1 MTKKLILFGL
11 LTLIAFSGKSQ
22 DKNEPNKETVPH
34 DWENQA
40 VSEINR
46 EAPHASLMPFDTE
59 AKVPA
64 NDFSA
69 SPYYKSLN
77 GKWKFNLVTKPADRP
92 ASFFGKNFDD
102 SAWKLIDVPANWEM
116 KGYEY
121 PIYTNIIYPHKAT
134 PPTIQENYNPIGSY
148 RMEFET
154 PNDWNGKEIILHF
167 GAVSSAMYV
176 WVNGEK
182 VGYSE
187 DSKTPAEFNIT
198 KYLKSGKNLLAVQV
212 FRWSDGSYLE
222 DQDFWRMSGI
232 TRDVYLVAR
241 NTTHVFD
248 FQLKSGLD
256 ALYNDGIFNADITLR
271 NLGKTTKNVTVEA
284 KLLDGNAKVL
294 EFSKKVSAAAGN
306 QSISFDGK
314 LANIKK
320 WSAETP
326 NLYQLVITTKDES
339 GKIIES
345 LGCQVGFRNV
355 EIKNGQ
361 LCVNGV
367 RILVKGVNLHE
378 HNDINGHVQD
388 LETMIKDITVMKKFN
403 INTVRTSHYPEPEK
417 WYELCNKY
425 GMYLIDEADI
435 ESHGMG
441 YGKESLA
448 KDPTWYDAHLFR
460 TRNMLERD
468 KNNPSVII
476 WSLGNEAGDG
486 ENFVKT
492 SAWIKSR
499 DNTRLVQYEQAG
511 TKAHTDIYCP
521 MYATIDRM
529 IQYAEKSKDKPLIQC
544 EYAHAMGNS
553 VGNLQDYWDAIE
565 SHDMLQGGCIWDWV
579 DQGLLTTNEK
589 GEKFWAY
596 GGDFGP
602 KDVWTD
608 GNFNCNGL
616 VDPDRT
622 PHPSLY
628 EVKKVYQYVGFKALD
643 VNAGKFEV
651 INKYDFLNLNNFGFD
666 WRIEA
671 DGIKV
676 AEGKLSSLNVPAHGK
691 IEVSVP
697 INLKPEPGKEY
708 FIIFSVKTIA
718 ATDLIP
724 VGHEV
729 AYEQFELPISAPAIS
744 VTPKGKL
751 TMEKSTNKTV
761 IKGADFAV
769 SFDLV
774 KGGMNSLVFAG
785 KEMLNDGKGPEPNFW
800 RAPTDNDFGNGL
812 DKRDKVWRKAGENKK
827 LTGSKVT
834 KISENQV
841 NVELTFDIPGLEGE
855 TVAKY
860 ESVYKVY
867 GNREIEVVNN
877 FKEIAEK
884 LPEIPRMGM
893 NLQLAR
899 EYENMEWLGRGPQ
912 ENYCDRNTGALV
924 GLYNGKVKD
933 QYWAYIRPQ
942 ENGNKTD
949 VRWVAFT
956 NNEGNGLLSI
966 GSPLLSVSAHHN
978 LMEDFESPVRTVG
991 RVYEGKEVVNRHTT
1005 DVKER
1010 NLVSVNLDYKQMGV
1024 GGDNSWGARTHK
1036 QYLLTDKEY
1045 SYSFR
1050 LKLVKKGDD
1059 LNSLARTKLS
1069 ATTIPA
1075 GAESIKD
1082 KPQVGKI
1089 SKSGSKPLKN

>member
-1 MTKKLILFGL
+1 MTKKMILFGL

-22 DKNEPNKETVPH
+22 SQKVPFNDKIPH

-46 EAPHASLMPFDTE
+46 EPVHASLMPFDAD
-59 AKVPA
+59 AKVNA

-69 SPYYKSLN
+69 SPFYKSLN
-77 GKWKFNLVTKPADRP
+77 GKWKFHFVNKPADRP
-92 ASFFGKNFDD
+92 TGFFSSSFDD
-102 SAWKLIDVPANWEM
+102 SQWKLIDVPANWDL
-116 KGYEY
+116 KGYDY
-121 PIYTNIIYPHKAT
+121 PIYTNIKYPFKPT
-134 PPTIQENYNPIGSY
+134 PPTIQADFNPVGSY

-154 PNDWNGKEIILHF
+154 PADWNGKDIILHF

-176 WVNGEK
+176 WVNGEE

-212 FRWSDGSYLE
+212 FRWCDGSYLE

-241 NTTHVFD
+241 NKTHVFD
-248 FQLKSGLD
+248 FQIKSGLD
-256 ALYNDGIFNADITLR
+256 ERYKDGIFNADITLR
-271 NLGKTTKNVTVEA
+271 NLGKTAQNVTVEA
-284 KLLDGNAKVL
+284 KLLDGNAQVL
-294 EFSKKVSAAAGN
+294 EFSKKTNVASGN
-306 QSISFDGK
+306 QSISFEGK
-314 LANIKK
+314 LANVKK
-320 WSAETP
+320 WTAETP
-326 NLYQLVITTKDES
+326 NLYQLVITTKDPS

-345 LGCQVGFRNV
+345 LGCKVGFRNI
-355 EIKNGQ
+355 EFKNGQ

-367 RILVKGVNLHE
+367 RILVKGVNMHE
-378 HNDINGHVQD
+378 HNEITGHVQD
-388 LETMIKDITVMKKFN
+388 VETMIKDISMMKKFN
-403 INTVRTSHYPEPEK
+403 INTMRCCHYPQPEM
-417 WYELCNKY
+417 WYELCDKY
-425 GMYLIDEADI
+425 GLYLIDEANV

-448 KDPTWYDAHLFR
+448 KDSTWYDSHLFR
-460 TRNMLERD
+460 TRNMFERD
-468 KNNPSVII
+468 KNYPSVII

-486 ENFVKT
+486 TNFEKT
-492 SAWIKSR
+492 YSWIKSQ
-499 DNTRLVQYEQAG
+499 DKTRPVQYEQAG

-521 MYATIDRM
+521 MYATIDQM
-529 IQYAEKSKDKPLIQC
+529 IKYAEENKDKPLIQC

-579 DQGLLTTNEK
+579 DQGILTSKENEPK
-589 GEKFWAY
+589 SWAY

-608 GNFNCNGL
+608 GNFCCNGL
-616 VDPDRT
+616 VNPDRT
-622 PHPSLY
+622 PHPSLF
-628 EVKKVYQYVGFKALD
+628 EVKKVYQYVGFKVLD
-643 VNAGKFEV
+643 INAGKFEI
-651 INKYDFLNLNNFGFD
+651 INKYDFLNLNDFGFD

-676 AEGKLSSLNVPAHGK
+676 AEGKLASLNVAAHGK
-691 IEVSVP
+691 TGFSIP
-697 INLKPEPGKEY
+697 IDLKPEPGKEY
-708 FIIFSVKTIA
+708 FIIFSAKTIA

-729 AYEQFELPISAPAIS
+729 AYEQFKLSVSAPAIS
-744 VTPKGKL
+744 DTPKEKL
-751 TMEKSTNKTV
+751 TMEKSANTTI
-761 IKGADFAV
+761 IKGADFTV

-785 KEMLNDGKGPEPNFW
+785 KEMLNEGKGPEPNFW

-812 DKRDKVWRKAGENKK
+812 DKRCKVWRKAGDSRK
-827 LTGSKVT
+827 LTASKVT

-841 NVELTFDIPGLEGE
+841 NVELTFDLLGLEGE
-855 TVAKY
+855 TIAKY

-867 GNREIEVVNN
+867 GDREIEIINN
-877 FKEIAEK
+877 FKTTAEK

-893 NLQLAR
+893 NLQLAC

-956 NNEGNGLLSI
+956 NSEGNGLLSV

-978 LMEDFESPVRTVG
+978 LMEDFESPVRTIG
-991 RVYEGKEVVNRHTT
+991 RIYDGKEVVNRHIS

-1024 GGDNSWGARTHK
+1024 GGDNSWGARTHP

-1059 LNSLARTKLS
+1059 LNSIARTKL
-1069 ATTIPA
+1069 A
-1075 GAESIKD
+1075 GK
-1082 KPQVGKI
+1082 
-1089 SKSGSKPLKN
+1089 

>member
-1 MTKKLILFGL
+1 MTKTLILFGL
-11 LTLIAFSGKSQ
+11 FALYAFSCNSRFEKEPYI
-22 DKNEPNKETVPH
+22 DKLPH

-46 EAPHASLMPFDTE
+46 EAPHASLMPFDAAE
-59 AKVPA
+59 KVIA
-64 NDFSA
+64 NNFSA

-77 GKWKFNLVTKPADRP
+77 GQWKFNLVTKPADRP
-92 ASFFGKNFDD
+92 YWFFRKNYDD
-102 SAWKLIDVPANWEM
+102 SEWKFIDVTSNWEM
-116 KGYEY
+116 KGYDY
-121 PIYTNIIYPHKAT
+121 PIYTNINYPHKAT
-134 PPTIQENYNPIGSY
+134 PPTIQEDYNPVGSY

-154 PNDWNGKEIILHF
+154 PSGWKGKEIILHF

-198 KYLKSGKNLLAVQV
+198 KYLKGGKNLLAVQV
-212 FRWSDGSYLE
+212 FRWCDGSYLE

-248 FQLKSGLD
+248 FQVKSSLD
-256 ALYNDGIFNADITLR
+256 SLYKNGQFGVDMMLR
-271 NLGKTTKNVTVEA
+271 NLGKEVQKVIIDA
-284 KLLDGNAKVL
+284 KLIDGDATALGYVQEVNVAT
-294 EFSKKVSAAAGN
+294 GT
-306 QSISFDGK
+306 QSLNFDGI
-314 LANIKK
+314 LENVKK

-326 NLYQLVITTKDES
+326 NLYHLIITIKDET

-345 LGCQVGFRNV
+345 LGCQVGFRNI

-367 RILVKGVNLHE
+367 RILVKGVNIHE
-378 HNDINGHVQD
+378 HHEVNGHVQD

-403 INTVRTSHYPEPEK
+403 LNTVRTSHYPQPEK
-417 WYELCNKY
+417 WYELCDKY
-425 GMYLIDEADI
+425 GLYLIDEANV

-441 YGKESLA
+441 YGKKSLA
-448 KDPTWYDAHLFR
+448 KDSTWYESHLFR

-468 KNNPSVII
+468 KNHPSVII

-486 ENFVKT
+486 VNFVKT

-499 DNTRLVQYEQAG
+499 DKSRLVQYEQAG
-511 TKAHTDIYCP
+511 TAAHTDIYCP
-521 MYATIDRM
+521 MYATIDH
-529 IQYAEKSKDKPLIQC
+529 IIKYAEKAKDKPLIQC

-565 SHDMLQGGCIWDWV
+565 KYDMLQGGCIWDWV
-579 DQGLLTTNEK
+579 DQGILTTNEK
-589 GEKFWAY
+589 GEKYWAY

-608 GNFNCNGL
+608 GNFCCNGL
-616 VDPDRT
+616 VNPDRA
-622 PHPSLY
+622 PHPSLF
-628 EVKKVYQYVGFKALD
+628 EVKKVYQYVGFKAIDINKGRFVL
-643 VNAGKFEV
+643 
-651 INKYDFLNLNNFGFD
+651 INKYDFLNLNNFAFD

-671 DGIKV
+671 DGIKT
-676 AEGKLSSLNVPAHGK
+676 AEGKLPSLDVPAHGK
-691 IEVSVP
+691 TEVSIP
-697 INLKPEPGKEY
+697 IDLKPEPGKEY
-708 FIIFSVKTIA
+708 FIIISAKTLT

-729 AYEQFELPISAPAIS
+729 AYEQFKLNTYAPAKSIS
-744 VTPKGKL
+744 VEGKL
-751 TMEKSTNKTV
+751 TLEKGTEKAIIKGTDFAV
-761 IKGADFAV
+761 TFDLIKGAL
-769 SFDLV
+769 S
-774 KGGMNSLVFAG
+774 SLVFEG

-800 RAPTDNDFGNGL
+800 RSPTDNDFGNGL
-812 DKRDKVWRKAGENKK
+812 DKRCKVWRKAGENRK
-827 LTGSKVT
+827 LITSKANQ
-834 KISENQV
+834 ISENQV

-867 GNREIEVVNN
+867 GNREIEVSNK
-877 FKEIAEK
+877 FKAIAK
-884 LPEIPRMGM
+884 NLPEIPRMGM

-899 EYENMEWLGRGPQ
+899 EYENMQWLGRGPQ
-912 ENYCDRNTGALV
+912 ENYCDRNTGSLV
-924 GLYNGKVKD
+924 GLYDGKVKD

-956 NNEGNGLLSI
+956 NNDGNGLLSI
-966 GSPLLSVSAHHN
+966 GLPLLSVSAHHN
-978 LMEDFESPVRTVG
+978 IMEDFESPVRTIG
-991 RVYEGKEVVNRHTT
+991 RIYEGKEVVNRHIN

-1024 GGDNSWGARTHK
+1024 GGDNSWGARTHP
-1036 QYLLTDKEY
+1036 QYLLTDPVY
-1045 SYSFR
+1045 NYSFR
-1050 LKLVKKGDD
+1050 LKMIKKGDD
-1059 LNSLARTKLS
+1059 INSIAR
-1069 ATTIPA
+1069 
-1075 GAESIKD
+1075 
-1082 KPQVGKI
+1082 
-1089 SKSGSKPLKN
+1089 SKQSGS

>member
-1 MTKKLILFGL
+1 MTKKMILFGL

-22 DKNEPNKETVPH
+22 TPKVPFNDKMPH

-46 EAPHASLMPFDTE
+46 EPVHASLMPFDTE
-59 AKVPA
+59 AKVAA
-64 NDFSA
+64 NDFSV
-69 SPYYKSLN
+69 SPFHKSLN
-77 GKWKFNLVTKPADRP
+77 GKWKFHFVNKPADRP
-92 ASFFGKNFDD
+92 TGFFSSSFDD
-102 SAWKLIDVPANWEM
+102 SQWKLIDVPANWDL
-116 KGYEY
+116 KGYDY
-121 PIYTNIIYPHKAT
+121 PIYTNIRYPFKPA
-134 PPTIQENYNPIGSY
+134 PPTIQADFNPVGSY

-154 PNDWNGKEIILHF
+154 PADWNGKDIILHF
-167 GAVSSAMYV
+167 GAVSSAIYV
-176 WVNGEK
+176 WVNGEE

-212 FRWSDGSYLE
+212 FRWCDGSYLE

-241 NTTHVFD
+241 AATHVFD

-256 ALYNDGIFNADITLR
+256 EFYKDGIFKADITLR
-271 NLGKTTKNVTVEA
+271 NLGKTTQNVTVET
-284 KLLDGNAKVL
+284 KLLDGNATVL

-697 INLKPEPGKEY
+697 INLKPEAGKEY

-860 ESVYKVY
+860 VSVYKVY
-867 GNREIEVVNN
+867 GDREIEVVNN

-924 GLYNGKVKD
+924 GLYGGKVKD

-956 NNEGNGLLSI
+956 NDEGNGLLSI

-978 LMEDFESPVRTVG
+978 LIEDFESPVRTVG

-1059 LNSLARTKLS
+1059 LNSIARTKLG

-1082 KPQVGKI
+1082 KPQIGKI
-1089 SKSGSKPLKN
+1089 SKAGSKLLKN

>member
-1 MTKKLILFGL
+1 MTKNLILFGL
-11 LTLIAFSGKSQ
+11 LVTFAFSGKSQ
-22 DKNEPNKETVPH
+22 TKKEPFNDKMPH

-69 SPYYKSLN
+69 SPFYKSLN
-77 GKWKFNLVTKPADRP
+77 GKWKFNLVSKPADRP
-92 ASFFGKNFDD
+92 SSFFSNSFDD
-102 SAWKLIDVPANWEM
+102 SAWKLIDVPSNWEM
-116 KGYEY
+116 KGYDY
-121 PIYTNIIYPHKAT
+121 PIYTNIIYPHKVT
-134 PPTIQENYNPIGSY
+134 PPTIQTDYNPVGSY

-154 PNDWNGKEIILHF
+154 PADWNGKEIILHF
-167 GAVSSAMYV
+167 GAVSSNLYV
-176 WVNGEK
+176 WVNGVE

-212 FRWSDGSYLE
+212 FRWCDGSYLE

-248 FQLKSGLD
+248 FRVKSGLD
-256 ALYNDGIFNADITLR
+256 PLYKDGIFNIDITLR
-271 NLGKTTKNVTVEA
+271 NLGKSTQNVTVEA
-284 KLLDGNAKVL
+284 KLLDENAKVL
-294 EFSKKVSAAAGN
+294 DFTKKENVKSGN
-306 QSISFDGK
+306 QTISFDGK
-314 LANIKK
+314 LANVKK

-326 NLYQLVITTKDES
+326 NLYQLVITAKDAS

-345 LGCQVGFRNV
+345 LGCKVGFRNI
-355 EIKNGQ
+355 EFKNGQ

-367 RILVKGVNLHE
+367 RILVKGVNMHE
-378 HNDINGHVQD
+378 HNEITGHVQD
-388 LETMIKDITVMKKFN
+388 METLIKDISTMKKFN
-403 INTVRTSHYPEPEK
+403 INTMRCCHYPQPEI
-417 WYELCNKY
+417 WYELCDKY
-425 GMYLIDEADI
+425 GLYVIDEANI

-448 KDPTWYDAHLFR
+448 KDSTWYGSHLFR
-460 TRNMLERD
+460 TRNMFERD
-468 KNNPSVII
+468 KNYPSVII

-486 ENFVKT
+486 VNFEKT
-492 SAWIKSR
+492 YSWLKSQ
-499 DNTRLVQYEQAG
+499 DKTRPVQYEQAG
-511 TKAHTDIYCP
+511 TKDHTDIYCP
-521 MYATIDRM
+521 MYASIDHM
-529 IQYAEKSKDKPLIQC
+529 IKYAEKNKDKPLIQC

-579 DQGLLTTNEK
+579 DQGILTSKKNEPK
-589 GEKFWAY
+589 SWAY

-608 GNFNCNGL
+608 GNFCCNGL
-616 VDPDRT
+616 VNPDRT
-622 PHPSLY
+622 PHPSLF
-628 EVKKVYQYVGFKALD
+628 EVKKVYQYVGFKVLD
-643 VNAGKFEV
+643 INAGKFEV
-651 INKYDFLNLNNFGFD
+651 INKYDFLNLNDFGFD

-676 AEGKLSSLNVPAHGK
+676 AEGKLSALDVPAHSK
-691 IEVSVP
+691 IEVSIPMNV
-697 INLKPEPGKEY
+697 KPEPGKEY
-708 FIIFSVKTIA
+708 FIILSAKTMT

-729 AYEQFELPISAPAIS
+729 AYEQFKLPFAAPAIS
-744 VTPKGKL
+744 VIPQGKL
-751 TMEKSTNKTV
+751 SMEKSLDKAI
-761 IKGADFAV
+761 IKGADFTV
-769 SFDLV
+769 TFDLI
-774 KGGMNSLVFAG
+774 KGKINSLIFAG
-785 KEMLNDGKGPEPNFW
+785 KEMLNDGKGPEPDFW

-812 DKRDKVWRKAGENKK
+812 DKRCKVWRKAGEGRK
-827 LTGSKVT
+827 LTGSKVIQ
-834 KISENQV
+834 ISENQV
-841 NVELTFDIPGLEGE
+841 NVELLFDIPGLEGE

-860 ESVYKVY
+860 ESVYSVY
-867 GNREIEVVNN
+867 GDREIEVANKFNAV
-877 FKEIAEK
+877 ADK

-924 GLYNGKVKD
+924 GLYGGKVKD

-942 ENGNKTD
+942 ENGYKTD

-956 NNEGNGLLSI
+956 NNDGNGLLSI

-978 LMEDFESPVRTVG
+978 LMEDFESPVRTIG
-991 RVYEGKEVVNRHTT
+991 RIYDGKEVVNRHIS

-1024 GGDNSWGARTHK
+1024 GGDNSWGARTHP
-1036 QYLLTDKEY
+1036 QYLITDKEY
-1045 SYSFR
+1045 NYSFR
-1050 LKLVKKGDD
+1050 LKLIKKGDD
-1059 LNSLARTKLS
+1059 VNSIARTKLVAATVS
-1069 ATTIPA
+1069 A
-1075 GAESIKD
+1075 GKGSIKD
-1082 KPQVGKI
+1082 KPRKSNT
-1089 SKSGSKPLKN
+1089 SKKPIRK

>member
-11 LTLIAFSGKSQ
+11 LSLFAFSGKSQ
-22 DKNEPNKETVPH
+22 DQNEPNKETVPH

-46 EAPHASLMPFDTE
+46 EPVHASLMPFDTD
-59 AKVPA
+59 AKVIA

-92 ASFFGKNFDD
+92 ASFFGENFDD
-102 SAWKLIDVPANWEM
+102 STWKLIDVPSNWEM
-116 KGYEY
+116 KGYDY

-134 PPTIQENYNPIGSY
+134 PPTIQENYNPVGSY

-176 WVNGEK
+176 WVNGRK
-182 VGYSE
+182 VGYTE

-198 KYLKSGKNLLAVQV
+198 KYLKSGKNLLAVQI

-256 ALYNDGIFNADITLR
+256 ALYKDGIFNADITLR
-271 NLGKTTKNVTVEA
+271 NLGKTARNVTVEA
-284 KLLDGNAKVL
+284 KLLDGNDQVL
-294 EFSKKVSAAAGN
+294 DFSKKANVASGN
-306 QSISFDGK
+306 QSVSFDGK
-314 LANIKK
+314 LANVKK

-326 NLYQLVITTKDES
+326 NLYQLVITTKDEG

-367 RILVKGVNLHE
+367 RILVKGVNIHE
-378 HNDINGHVQD
+378 HHEINGHVQD

-403 INTVRTSHYPEPEK
+403 INTVRTSHYPQPEI

-425 GMYLIDEADI
+425 GMYLIDEANI

-441 YGKESLA
+441 YGKKSLA
-448 KDPTWYDAHLFR
+448 KDPTWYDSHLFR

-468 KNNPSVII
+468 KNHPSVII

-521 MYATIDRM
+521 MYATIEHM
-529 IQYAEKSKDKPLIQC
+529 IQYAEKNKDKPLIQC

-565 SHDMLQGGCIWDWV
+565 SNDMLQGGCIWDWV
-579 DQGLLTTNEK
+579 DQGILTSKENEPK
-589 GEKFWAY
+589 SWAY

-608 GNFNCNGL
+608 GNFCCNGL
-616 VDPDRT
+616 VNPDRT
-622 PHPSLY
+622 PHPSLF

-643 VNAGKFEV
+643 ISTGKFEI
-651 INKYDFLNLNNFGFD
+651 INKYDFLNLRDFGFD

-676 AEGKLSSLNVPAHGK
+676 AEGKLSSINVLAHNK
-691 IEVSVP
+691 IEVTIP
-697 INLKPEPGKEY
+697 FNLKPEPGKEY
-708 FIIFSVKTIA
+708 FIILSAKTIT
-718 ATDLIP
+718 ATDLISA
-724 VGHEV
+724 GHEV
-729 AYEQFELPISAPAIS
+729 AYEQFKLPISAPAIS
-744 VTPKGKL
+744 VNPKGKL
-751 TMEKSTNKTV
+751 TMEKGTSNTT

-769 SFDLV
+769 TFDLV
-774 KGGMNSLVFAG
+774 KGGMNSLVLAG
-785 KEMLNDGKGPEPNFW
+785 KEMLNEGKGPEPDFW
-800 RAPTDNDFGNGL
+800 RAPTDNDFGNGH
-812 DKRDKVWRKAGENKK
+812 DKRCRVWRKAGDGRK

-841 NVELTFDIPGLEGE
+841 NVQLTFDIPGLDGK

-867 GNREIEVVNN
+867 GDREIEVINN
-877 FKEIAEK
+877 FKAIAEK

-899 EYENMEWLGRGPQ
+899 EYENMQWLGRGPQ
-912 ENYCDRNTGALV
+912 ENYSDRNTGALV
-924 GLYNGKVKD
+924 GLYDGKVKD

-956 NNEGNGLLSI
+956 NNDGNGLLSI

-991 RVYEGKEVVNRHTT
+991 RIYDGKEVVNRHIS

-1024 GGDNSWGARTHK
+1024 GGDNSWGARTHP

-1050 LKLVKKGDD
+1050 LKLVVKGDD
-1059 LNSLARTKLS
+1059 LNSIARTKLG
-1069 ATTIPA
+1069 ATSIPVDK
-1075 GAESIKD
+1075 GSIKE
-1082 KPQVGKI
+1082 KSQIGKI
-1089 SKSGSKPLKN
+1089 AKPTGKVKVK

>member
-134 PPTIQENYNPIGSY
+134 PPTIQENYNPVGSY

-248 FQLKSGLD
+248 FQLKSGLE

-284 KLLDGNAKVL
+284 KLLDGNARVL

-314 LANIKK
+314 LANVKK

-326 NLYQLVITTKDES
+326 NLYQLIITTKDES

-367 RILVKGVNLHE
+367 RILVKGVNIHE
-378 HNDINGHVQD
+378 HNEINGHVQD

-425 GMYLIDEADI
+425 GMYLIDEANI

-468 KNNPSVII
+468 KNNPSIII

-521 MYATIDRM
+521 MYASIERM

-565 SHDMLQGGCIWDWV
+565 KYDMLQGGCIWDWV
-579 DQGLLTTNEK
+579 DQGLVTTNEK

-676 AEGKLSSLNVPAHGK
+676 AEGKLLSLNVPAHGK
-691 IEVSVP
+691 IEVSIP

-708 FIIFSVKTIA
+708 FIIFSVKTIT

-729 AYEQFELPISAPAIS
+729 AYEQFELPISAPAVS

-841 NVELTFDIPGLEGE
+841 NVELTFDIPGLDGE

>member
-1 MTKKLILFGL
+1 MTKNLILFGL
-11 LTLIAFSGKSQ
+11 LTLFAFSGKSQ
-22 DKNEPNKETVPH
+22 SKNEPFNEKLPH

-46 EAPHASLMPFDTE
+46 EASHASLMPFDTE
-59 AKVPA
+59 AKVIA

-77 GKWKFNLVTKPADRP
+77 GKWKFNLVTKPADRS
-92 ASFFGKNFDD
+92 ASFFVKNFDD
-102 SAWKLIDVPANWEM
+102 SAWKLIDVPSNWEM
-116 KGYEY
+116 KGYDY
-121 PIYTNIIYPHKAT
+121 PIYTNIKYPHKAT
-134 PPTIQENYNPIGSY
+134 PPTIQENYNPVGSY

-154 PNDWNGKEIILHF
+154 PADWNGKEIILHF

-198 KYLKSGKNLLAVQV
+198 KYMKSGKNLLAVQV
-212 FRWSDGSYLE
+212 FRWCDGSYLE

-241 NTTHVFD
+241 NATHVFD

-256 ALYNDGIFNADITLR
+256 ALYKNGIFNVDVTLR
-271 NLGKTTKNVTVEA
+271 NLGKAAQNITLEA
-284 KLLDGNAKVL
+284 KLLDENAKVL
-294 EFSKKVSAAAGN
+294 GFTKKVNIASGN

-314 LANIKK
+314 LANVKK

-326 NLYQLVITTKDES
+326 NLYHLIITTKDGV

-345 LGCQVGFRNV
+345 LGCQVGFRNI

-367 RILVKGVNLHE
+367 RILVKGVNIHE
-378 HNDINGHVQD
+378 HNEINGHVQD
-388 LETMIKDITVMKKFN
+388 LETMIKDIAVMKKFN
-403 INTVRTSHYPEPEK
+403 LNTVRTAHYPQPEK

-425 GMYLIDEADI
+425 GMYLIDEANI

-448 KDPTWYDAHLFR
+448 KDSTWYGAHLFR
-460 TRNMLERD
+460 TRNVLERD
-468 KNNPSVII
+468 KNHPSVII

-486 ENFVKT
+486 INFVKT

-499 DNTRLVQYEQAG
+499 DKSRPVQYEQAG
-511 TKAHTDIYCP
+511 TAAHTDIYCP
-521 MYATIDRM
+521 MYATIDQM
-529 IQYAEKSKDKPLIQC
+529 IEYAKKNKDRPLIQC

-565 SHDMLQGGCIWDWV
+565 KYDMLQGGCIWDWV
-579 DQGLLTTNEK
+579 DQGILTTKENEQK
-589 GEKFWAY
+589 SWAY

-608 GNFNCNGL
+608 GNFCCNGL
-616 VDPDRT
+616 VNPDRT

-643 VNAGKFEV
+643 INKGKFEV

-691 IEVSVP
+691 TEVSIP
-697 INLKPEPGKEY
+697 IDLKAEPGKEY
-708 FIIFSVKTIA
+708 FIIFSAKTI
-718 ATDLIP
+718 TVNDLISA
-724 VGHEV
+724 GHEV
-729 AYEQFELPISAPAIS
+729 AYEQFKLPLSAPAIS
-744 VTPKGKL
+744 VTPAGKL
-751 TMEKSTNKTV
+751 TMEKSTDKVIVKGVDFTV
-761 IKGADFAV
+761 TFDLIKG
-769 SFDLV
+769 SI
-774 KGGMNSLVFAG
+774 NSLVFAG
-785 KEMLNDGKGPEPNFW
+785 KEMLNEGKGPEPDFW

-812 DKRDKVWRKAGENKK
+812 DKRCRVWRKAGESRK
-827 LTGSKVT
+827 LTSSKVSQ
-834 KISENQV
+834 ISENQI
-841 NVELTFDIPGLEGE
+841 NVELNFDIPGLEGE

-860 ESVYKVY
+860 ESAYKVY
-867 GNREIEVVNN
+867 GDREIEVINKFNAVVQ
-877 FKEIAEK
+877 K

-899 EYENMEWLGRGPQ
+899 EYENMQWLGRGPQ
-912 ENYCDRNTGALV
+912 ENYWDRNTGALV
-924 GLYNGKVKD
+924 GLYHGKVKD

-956 NNEGNGLLSI
+956 NNDGNGLLSI

-978 LMEDFESPVRTVG
+978 LMKDFESPVRTIG
-991 RVYEGKEVVNRHTT
+991 RIYDGKEVVNRHIS

-1024 GGDNSWGARTHK
+1024 GGDNSWGARTHP
-1036 QYLLTDKEY
+1036 QYTLTDATY

-1050 LKLVKKGDD
+1050 LKMIRKGDD
-1059 LNSLARTKLS
+1059 INSIARTKL
-1069 ATTIPA
+1069 A
-1075 GAESIKD
+1075 D
-1082 KPQVGKI
+1082 R
-1089 SKSGSKPLKN
+1089 

>member
-1 MTKKLILFGL
+1 MTKKMILFGL

-22 DKNEPNKETVPH
+22 SSKVPFNDKIPH

-46 EAPHASLMPFDTE
+46 EPVHASLMPFDAE
-59 AKVPA
+59 SKVAA

-69 SPYYKSLN
+69 SPFHQSLN
-77 GKWKFNLVTKPADRP
+77 GKWKFHFVNKPADRP
-92 ASFFGKNFDD
+92 SGFFSSSFDD
-102 SAWKLIDVPANWEM
+102 KAWKLIDVPANWDL
-116 KGYEY
+116 KGYDY
-121 PIYTNIIYPHKAT
+121 PIYTNIKYPFKPA
-134 PPTIQENYNPIGSY
+134 PPTMQADFNPVGSY

-154 PNDWNGKEIILHF
+154 PANWNGKEIILHF

-176 WVNGEK
+176 WVNGQE

-198 KYLKSGKNLLAVQV
+198 KYLKSGKNLLAVQI
-212 FRWSDGSYLE
+212 FRWCDGSYLE

-241 NTTHVFD
+241 AATHVFD

-256 ALYNDGIFNADITLR
+256 PLYKDGVFNADITLR
-271 NLGKTTKNVTVEA
+271 NLGKTASNITVEA
-284 KLLDGNAKVL
+284 KLMDGSTKLL
-294 EFSKKVSAAAGN
+294 EFSKKANVTTGN

-314 LANIKK
+314 LPNVKK

-326 NLYQLVITTKDES
+326 NLYQLVITTKDDA
-339 GKIIES
+339 GKILES

-367 RILVKGVNLHE
+367 RILVKGVNIHE
-378 HNDINGHVQD
+378 HNQINGHVQD

-425 GMYLIDEADI
+425 GMYLIDEANI

-448 KDPTWYDAHLFR
+448 KDPTWYDAHLYR

-468 KNNPSVII
+468 KNHPSVII

-499 DNTRLVQYEQAG
+499 DKTRLVQYEQAG

-521 MYATIDRM
+521 MYATIEHM
-529 IQYAEKSKDKPLIQC
+529 IEYAEKNKEKPLIQC

-553 VGNLQDYWDAIE
+553 TGNFQDYWDAIE
-565 SHDMLQGGCIWDWV
+565 KYDMLQGGCIWDWV

-602 KDVWTD
+602 TDVWTD

-616 VDPDRT
+616 VNPDRT
-622 PHPSLY
+622 PHPGLY
-628 EVKKVYQYVGFKALD
+628 EVKKVYQYVGFKAVD
-643 VNAGKFEV
+643 IAKGTFELK
-651 INKYDFLNLNNFGFD
+651 NKYDFLNLNNFAFD

-671 DGIKV
+671 DGVKV
-676 AEGKLSSLNVPAHGK
+676 SEGKLAPLNVAAHGK
-691 IEVSVP
+691 TEISIP
-697 INLKPEPGKEY
+697 IVLKPEPGKEY
-708 FIIFSVKTIA
+708 FIILSAKTIA

-724 VGHEV
+724 AGHEV
-729 AYEQFELPISAPAIS
+729 AYEQFKVPISAPQIV
-744 VTPKGKL
+744 VTPKGKV
-751 TMEKSTNKTV
+751 TIEKSSGKTSV
-761 IKGADFAV
+761 KGADFTV
-769 SFDLV
+769 SFDLI
-774 KGGMNSLVFAG
+774 KGGISSLVFAG
-785 KEMLNDGKGPEPNFW
+785 KEMLNEGKGPEPDFW

-827 LTGSKVT
+827 LTTQKVT
-834 KISENQV
+834 QISENQV
-841 NVELTFDIPGLEGE
+841 NVELAFDLVDLDGKTI
-855 TVAKY
+855 AKY

-867 GNREIEVVNN
+867 GDRQIEVVNH
-877 FKEIAEK
+877 FKATAQN

-893 NLQLAR
+893 NLQLSR
-899 EYENMEWLGRGPQ
+899 EYENMQWLGRGPQ
-912 ENYCDRNTGALV
+912 ENYSDRNTGALV
-924 GLYNGKVKD
+924 GLYSGKVKD
-933 QYWAYIRPQ
+933 QYFAYIRPQ

-956 NNEGNGLLSI
+956 NNEGNGLLTI

-978 LMEDFESPVRTVG
+978 VMEDFESPVRTVG
-991 RVYEGKEVVNRHTT
+991 RVYEGVKVVNRHTT

-1036 QYLLTDKEY
+1036 QYLLTDNEY
-1045 SYSFR
+1045 NYSFR

-1059 LNSLARTKLS
+1059 LGSIARTTLD
-1069 ATTIPA
+1069 ATTISHSPVN
-1075 GAESIKD
+1075 IND
-1082 KPQVGKI
+1082 KPQVGKM
-1089 SKSGSKPLKN
+1089 SKQSSKVKNK

>member
-1 MTKKLILFGL
+1 MTKTLILFGL
-11 LTLIAFSGKSQ
+11 FALYAFSCNSRFEKEPYI
-22 DKNEPNKETVPH
+22 DKLPH

-46 EAPHASLMPFDTE
+46 EAPHASLMPFDAAE
-59 AKVPA
+59 KVIA
-64 NDFSA
+64 NNFSA

-77 GKWKFNLVTKPADRP
+77 GQWKFNLVTKPADRP
-92 ASFFGKNFDD
+92 YWFFRKNYDD
-102 SAWKLIDVPANWEM
+102 SEWKFIDVPSNWEM
-116 KGYEY
+116 KGYDY
-121 PIYTNIIYPHKAT
+121 PIYTNINYPHKAT
-134 PPTIQENYNPIGSY
+134 PPTIQEDYNPVGSY

-154 PNDWNGKEIILHF
+154 PSGWKGKEIILHF

-198 KYLKSGKNLLAVQV
+198 KYLKGGKNLLAVQV
-212 FRWSDGSYLE
+212 FRWCDGSYLE

-248 FQLKSGLD
+248 FQVKSSLD
-256 ALYNDGIFNADITLR
+256 SLYKNGQFGVDMMLR
-271 NLGKTTKNVTVEA
+271 NLGKEVQKVIIDA
-284 KLLDGNAKVL
+284 KLIDGDATALGYVQEVNVAT
-294 EFSKKVSAAAGN
+294 GT
-306 QSISFDGK
+306 QSLNFDGI
-314 LANIKK
+314 LENVKK

-326 NLYQLVITTKDES
+326 NLYHLIITIKDET

-345 LGCQVGFRNV
+345 LGCQVGFRNI

-367 RILVKGVNLHE
+367 RILVKGVNIHE
-378 HNDINGHVQD
+378 HHEVNGHVQD

-403 INTVRTSHYPEPEK
+403 LNTVRTSHYPQPEK
-417 WYELCNKY
+417 WYELCDKY
-425 GMYLIDEADI
+425 GLYLIDEANV

-441 YGKESLA
+441 YGKKSLA
-448 KDPTWYDAHLFR
+448 KDSTWYESHLFR

-468 KNNPSVII
+468 KNHPSVII

-486 ENFVKT
+486 VNFVKT

-499 DNTRLVQYEQAG
+499 DKSRLVQYEQAG
-511 TKAHTDIYCP
+511 TAAHTDIYCP
-521 MYATIDRM
+521 MYATIDH
-529 IQYAEKSKDKPLIQC
+529 IIKYAEKAKDKPLIQC

-565 SHDMLQGGCIWDWV
+565 KYDMLQGGCIWDWV
-579 DQGLLTTNEK
+579 DQGILTTNEK
-589 GEKFWAY
+589 GEKYWAY

-608 GNFNCNGL
+608 GNFCCNGL
-616 VDPDRT
+616 VNPDRA
-622 PHPSLY
+622 PHPSLF
-628 EVKKVYQYVGFKALD
+628 EVKKVYQYVGFKAIDINKGRFVL
-643 VNAGKFEV
+643 
-651 INKYDFLNLNNFGFD
+651 INKYDFLNLNNFAFD

-671 DGIKV
+671 DGIKT
-676 AEGKLSSLNVPAHGK
+676 AEGKLPSLDVPAHGK
-691 IEVSVP
+691 TEVSIP
-697 INLKPEPGKEY
+697 IDLKPEPGKEY
-708 FIIFSVKTIA
+708 FIIISAKTLT

-729 AYEQFELPISAPAIS
+729 AYEQFKLNTYAPAKSIS
-744 VTPKGKL
+744 VEGKL
-751 TMEKSTNKTV
+751 TLEKGTEKAIIKGTDFAV
-761 IKGADFAV
+761 TFDLIKGAL
-769 SFDLV
+769 S
-774 KGGMNSLVFAG
+774 SLVFEG

-800 RAPTDNDFGNGL
+800 RSPTDNDFGNGL
-812 DKRDKVWRKAGENKK
+812 DKRCKVWRKAGENRK
-827 LTGSKVT
+827 LITSKANQ
-834 KISENQV
+834 ISENQV

-867 GNREIEVVNN
+867 GNREIEVSNK
-877 FKEIAEK
+877 FKAIAK
-884 LPEIPRMGM
+884 NLPEIPRMGM

-899 EYENMEWLGRGPQ
+899 EYENMQWLGRGPQ
-912 ENYCDRNTGALV
+912 ENYCDRNTGSLV
-924 GLYNGKVKD
+924 GLYDGKVKD

-956 NNEGNGLLSI
+956 NNDGNGLLSI
-966 GSPLLSVSAHHN
+966 GLPLLSVSAHHN
-978 LMEDFESPVRTVG
+978 IMEDFESPVRTIG
-991 RVYEGKEVVNRHTT
+991 RIYEGKEVVNRHIN

-1024 GGDNSWGARTHK
+1024 GGDNSWGARTHP
-1036 QYLLTDKEY
+1036 QYLLTDPVY
-1045 SYSFR
+1045 NYSFR
-1050 LKLVKKGDD
+1050 LKMIKKGDD
-1059 LNSLARTKLS
+1059 INSIAR
-1069 ATTIPA
+1069 
-1075 GAESIKD
+1075 
-1082 KPQVGKI
+1082 
-1089 SKSGSKPLKN
+1089 SKQSGS

>member
-1 MTKKLILFGL
+1 MTKTLILFGL
-11 LTLIAFSGKSQ
+11 FALYAFSCNSRFEKEPYI
-22 DKNEPNKETVPH
+22 DKLPH

-46 EAPHASLMPFDTE
+46 EAPHASLMPFDAAE
-59 AKVPA
+59 KVIA
-64 NDFSA
+64 NNFSA

-77 GKWKFNLVTKPADRP
+77 GQWKFNLVTKPADRP
-92 ASFFGKNFDD
+92 YWFFRKNYDD
-102 SAWKLIDVPANWEM
+102 SEWKFIDVPSNWEM
-116 KGYEY
+116 KGYDY
-121 PIYTNIIYPHKAT
+121 PIYTNINYPHKAT
-134 PPTIQENYNPIGSY
+134 PPTIQEDYNPVGSY

-154 PNDWNGKEIILHF
+154 PSGWKGKEIILHF

-198 KYLKSGKNLLAVQV
+198 KYLKGGKNLLAVQV
-212 FRWSDGSYLE
+212 FRWCDGSYLE

-248 FQLKSGLD
+248 FQVKSSLD
-256 ALYNDGIFNADITLR
+256 SLYKNGQFGVDMMLR
-271 NLGKTTKNVTVEA
+271 NLGKEVQKVIIDA
-284 KLLDGNAKVL
+284 KLIDGDATALGYVQEVNVAT
-294 EFSKKVSAAAGN
+294 GT
-306 QSISFDGK
+306 QSLNFDGI
-314 LANIKK
+314 LENVKK

-326 NLYQLVITTKDES
+326 NLYHLIITIKDET

-345 LGCQVGFRNV
+345 LGCQVGFRNI

-367 RILVKGVNLHE
+367 RILVKGVNIHE
-378 HNDINGHVQD
+378 HHEVNGHVQD

-403 INTVRTSHYPEPEK
+403 LNTVRTSHYPQPEK
-417 WYELCNKY
+417 WYELCDKY
-425 GMYLIDEADI
+425 GLYLIDEANV

-441 YGKESLA
+441 YGKKSLA
-448 KDPTWYDAHLFR
+448 KDSTWYESHLFR

-468 KNNPSVII
+468 KNHPSVII

-486 ENFVKT
+486 VNFVKT

-499 DNTRLVQYEQAG
+499 DKSRLVQYEQAG
-511 TKAHTDIYCP
+511 TAAHTDIYCP
-521 MYATIDRM
+521 MYATIDH
-529 IQYAEKSKDKPLIQC
+529 IIKYAEKAKDKPLIQC

-565 SHDMLQGGCIWDWV
+565 KYDMLQGGCIWDWV
-579 DQGLLTTNEK
+579 DQGILTTNEK
-589 GEKFWAY
+589 GEKYWAY

-608 GNFNCNGL
+608 GNFCCNGL
-616 VDPDRT
+616 VNPDRA
-622 PHPSLY
+622 PHPSLF
-628 EVKKVYQYVGFKALD
+628 EVKKVYQYVGFKAIDINKGRFVL
-643 VNAGKFEV
+643 
-651 INKYDFLNLNNFGFD
+651 INKYDFLNLNNFAFD

-671 DGIKV
+671 DGIKT
-676 AEGKLSSLNVPAHGK
+676 AEGKLPSLDVPAHGK
-691 IEVSVP
+691 TEVSIP
-697 INLKPEPGKEY
+697 IDLKPEPGKEY
-708 FIIFSVKTIA
+708 FIIISAKTLT

-729 AYEQFELPISAPAIS
+729 AYEQFKLNTYAPAKSIS
-744 VTPKGKL
+744 VEGKL
-751 TMEKSTNKTV
+751 TLEKGTEKAIIKGTDFAV
-761 IKGADFAV
+761 TFDLIKGAL
-769 SFDLV
+769 S
-774 KGGMNSLVFAG
+774 SLVFEG

-800 RAPTDNDFGNGL
+800 RSPTDNDFGNGL
-812 DKRDKVWRKAGENKK
+812 DKRCKVWRKAGENRK
-827 LTGSKVT
+827 LITSKANQ
-834 KISENQV
+834 ISENQV

-867 GNREIEVVNN
+867 GNREIEVSNK
-877 FKEIAEK
+877 FKAIAK
-884 LPEIPRMGM
+884 NLPEIPRMGM

-899 EYENMEWLGRGPQ
+899 EYENMQWLGRGPQ
-912 ENYCDRNTGALV
+912 ENYCDRNTGSLV
-924 GLYNGKVKD
+924 GLYDGKVKD

-956 NNEGNGLLSI
+956 NNDGNGLLSI
-966 GSPLLSVSAHHN
+966 GLPLLSVSAHHN
-978 LMEDFESPVRTVG
+978 IMEDFESPVRTIG
-991 RVYEGKEVVNRHTT
+991 RIYEGKEVVNRHIN

-1024 GGDNSWGARTHK
+1024 GGDNSWGARTHP
-1036 QYLLTDKEY
+1036 QYLLTDPVY
-1045 SYSFR
+1045 NYSFR
-1050 LKLVKKGDD
+1050 LKMIKKGDD
-1059 LNSLARTKLS
+1059 INSIARSKLS
-1069 ATTIPA
+1069 
-1075 GAESIKD
+1075 G
-1082 KPQVGKI
+1082 
-1089 SKSGSKPLKN
+1089 N

>member
-1 MTKKLILFGL
+1 MTKNLILFGL
-11 LTLIAFSGKSQ
+11 LTLFAFSGIGQ

-46 EAPHASLMPFDTE
+46 EPVHASLMPFDAE
-59 AKVPA
+59 AKVMA

-69 SPYYKSLN
+69 SPFHKSLN
-77 GKWKFNLVTKPADRP
+77 GKWKFYFVNKPADRP
-92 ASFFGKNFDD
+92 SGFFSNSFDD
-102 SAWKLIDVPANWEM
+102 SQWKLIDVPANWDL
-116 KGYEY
+116 KGYDY
-121 PIYTNIIYPHKAT
+121 PIYTNIKYPFKPT
-134 PPTIQENYNPIGSY
+134 PPTIQADFNPVGSY

-154 PNDWNGKEIILHF
+154 PADWKGKEIILHF

-212 FRWSDGSYLE
+212 FRWCDGSYLE

-241 NTTHVFD
+241 NSTHVFD
-248 FQLKSGLD
+248 FQIKSGLD
-256 ALYNDGIFNADITLR
+256 GLYKDGIFNADITLR
-271 NLGKTTKNVTVEA
+271 NLGKTTQDITVEA

-294 EFSKKVSAAAGN
+294 EFSKKANVISGN

-314 LANIKK
+314 LANVKK
-320 WSAETP
+320 WTAETP
-326 NLYQLVITTKDES
+326 NLYQLVITTKDEA

-345 LGCQVGFRNV
+345 LGCQVGFRTS
-355 EIKNGQ
+355 EIKNGK

-367 RILVKGVNLHE
+367 PIYVKGVNIHE
-378 HNDINGHVQD
+378 HNEINGHVQD
-388 LETMIKDITVMKKFN
+388 LATMIKDIETMKKFN

-417 WYELCNKY
+417 WYELCDKY
-425 GMYLIDEADI
+425 GLYLIDEANI

-448 KDPTWYDAHLFR
+448 KDPSWLDAHIFR

-468 KNNPSVII
+468 KNYPSVII

-486 ENFVKT
+486 INFEKT
-492 SAWIKSR
+492 YAWIKSR
-499 DNTRLVQYEQAG
+499 DLSRPVQYEQAG

-521 MYATIDRM
+521 MYATIDHM
-529 IQYAEKSKDKPLIQC
+529 IKYAEKNKDKPLIQC

-553 VGNLQDYWDAIE
+553 TGNFQDYWDAIE
-565 SHDMLQGGCIWDWV
+565 NNDGLQGGCIWDWV

-616 VDPDRT
+616 VDPNRN
-622 PHPSLY
+622 PHPGLF
-628 EVKKVYQYVGFKALD
+628 EVKKVYQNIGFKAVDLSK
-643 VNAGKFEV
+643 GSFEF
-651 INKYDFLNLNNFGFD
+651 INKFGFLNLNNFSFD

-676 AEGKLSSLNVPAHGK
+676 AEGKLPLLDVPAHGK
-691 IEVSVP
+691 KEVLIP
-697 INLKPEPGKEY
+697 MNIKAKPGKEY
-708 FIIFSVKTIA
+708 FIIFSAKTTA

-729 AYEQFELPISAPAIS
+729 AYEQFKLPISAPALS
-744 VTPKGKL
+744 FTPAGKL
-751 TMEKSTNKTV
+751 TIEKSSDKV
-761 IKGADFAV
+761 IIKGGDFAV
-769 SFDLV
+769 TFDLI
-774 KGGMNSLVFAG
+774 KGGINSLTFAG
-785 KEMLNDGKGPEPNFW
+785 KEMLNEGKGPQPDFW

-812 DKRDKVWRKAGENKK
+812 DKRDKIWRKAGENKK
-827 LTGSKVT
+827 LTGSKIVQ
-834 KISENQV
+834 ISENQV
-841 NVELTFDIPGLEGE
+841 NIELAFDIPGLEGE

-867 GNREIEVVNN
+867 GDREIEVLNN
-877 FKEIAEK
+877 FTATAEK

-899 EYENMEWLGRGPQ
+899 EYENMQWLGRGPQ

-966 GSPLLSVSAHHN
+966 GLPLLSVSAHHN
-978 LMEDFESPVRTVG
+978 LMEDFESPVRTIG
-991 RVYEGKEVVNRHTT
+991 RVYDGKQVVNRHTT

-1024 GGDNSWGARTHK
+1024 GGDNSWGARTHP
-1036 QYLLTDKEY
+1036 QYLLTDKTY

-1059 LNSLARTKLS
+1059 LNSIARSNLV
-1069 ATTIPA
+1069 ANNVPA
-1075 GAESIKD
+1075 GKVNIKD
-1082 KPQVGKI
+1082 KPGIGNLPKPAGKPM
-1089 SKSGSKPLKN
+1089 KK

>member
-1 MTKKLILFGL
+1 MTKNLIFIGL
-11 LTLIAFSGKSQ
+11 LTLFAFSGKSQ
-22 DKNEPNKETVPH
+22 TSKVPFNDRLPH

-46 EAPHASLMPFDTE
+46 EAPHASLMPFDSE

-69 SPYYKSLN
+69 SPFYKSLN
-77 GKWKFNLVTKPADRP
+77 GKWKFYFVNKPADRP
-92 ASFFGKNFDD
+92 TGFFSSSFND
-102 SAWKLIDVPANWEM
+102 SEWKLIDVPANWDLQ
-116 KGYEY
+116 GYDY
-121 PIYTNIIYPHKAT
+121 PIYTNIRYPFKPA
-134 PPTIQENYNPIGSY
+134 PPTMQADFNPVGSY

-154 PNDWNGKEIILHF
+154 PADWKGKDIILHF

-176 WVNGEK
+176 WVNGQE

-187 DSKTPAEFNIT
+187 DSKTPAEFNVT
-198 KYLKSGKNLLAVQV
+198 KYLKSGKNLLAVQI
-212 FRWSDGSYLE
+212 FRWCDGSYLE

-256 ALYNDGIFNADITLR
+256 ELYKDGIFNADITLR
-271 NLGKTTKNVTVEA
+271 NLGKAAQNVTVEA
-284 KLLDGNAKVL
+284 KLLDGNDQVL
-294 EFSKKVSAAAGN
+294 EFTKKANVPSGN
-306 QSISFDGK
+306 QSVSFEGK
-314 LANIKK
+314 LANVKK
-320 WSAETP
+320 WTAETP
-326 NLYQLVITTKDES
+326 NLYQLVITTKDGA

-345 LGCQVGFRNV
+345 LGCKVGFRNV

-367 RILVKGVNLHE
+367 RILVKGVNMHE
-378 HNDINGHVQD
+378 HNELTGHVQD
-388 LETMIKDITVMKKFN
+388 IETMIKDISTMKKFN
-403 INTVRTSHYPEPEK
+403 VNTMRCCHYPQPEK
-417 WYELCNKY
+417 WYELCDKY
-425 GMYLIDEADI
+425 GLYLIDEANI

-448 KDPTWYDAHLFR
+448 KDPTWYDAHLYR

-468 KNNPSVII
+468 KNHPAIII

-486 ENFVKT
+486 TNFEKT

-499 DNTRLVQYEQAG
+499 DKSRPVQYEQAG

-521 MYATIDRM
+521 MYATIEHM
-529 IQYAEKSKDKPLIQC
+529 IQYAEKNKEKPLIQC

-553 VGNLQDYWDAIE
+553 TGNLQDYWDAIE

-589 GEKFWAY
+589 GEKYRAY

-616 VDPDRT
+616 VDANRT
-622 PHPSLY
+622 PHPGLY
-628 EVKKVYQYVGFKALD
+628 EVKKVYQYIGFKASD
-643 VNAGKFEV
+643 INTGKFEV
-651 INKYDFLNLNNFGFD
+651 INKYDFLNLNNFAFD

-676 AEGKLSSLNVPAHGK
+676 AEGKLPSLNVPAHGK
-691 IEVSVP
+691 VEVSIPVAV
-697 INLKPEPGKEY
+697 KGEPGKEY
-708 FIIFSVKTIA
+708 FIILSAKTLT

-724 VGHEV
+724 AGHEV
-729 AYEQFELPISAPAIS
+729 AYEQFKLPVSVPATS
-744 VTPKGKL
+744 VIPEGKL
-751 TMEKSTNKTV
+751 AIEQSAGKVIINGGDFTV
-761 IKGADFAV
+761 A
-769 SFDLV
+769 FDLN
-774 KGGMNSLVFAG
+774 KGNINSLTFAG
-785 KEMLNDGKGPEPNFW
+785 KEMLNEGKGPEPDFW
-800 RAPTDNDFGNGL
+800 RAPTDNDFGNGM
-812 DKRDKVWRKAGENKK
+812 DKRDKVWRKAGANKK
-827 LTGSKVT
+827 LTGSKIT
-834 KISENQV
+834 QISENQV
-841 NVELTFDIPGLEGE
+841 NVELAFDIPDLDGK

-860 ESVYKVY
+860 VSVYKVY
-867 GNREIEVVNN
+867 GDREIEVVNN
-877 FKEIAEK
+877 FKATADK

-956 NNEGNGLLSI
+956 NNEGSGLLSI

-991 RVYEGKEVVNRHTT
+991 RVYDGVTVVNRHTT

-1024 GGDNSWGARTHK
+1024 GGDNSWGARTHP
-1036 QYLLTDKEY
+1036 QYSITDKEY

-1059 LNSLARTKLS
+1059 LNSIARTKPD
-1069 ATTIPA
+1069 AATIPA
-1075 GAESIKD
+1075 DKTDIKD
-1082 KPQVGKI
+1082 KPQIGKI
-1089 SKSGSKPLKN
+1089 SKSSSKVKSK

>member
-1 MTKKLILFGL
+1 MTKNLILFGL
-11 LTLIAFSGKSQ
+11 LTLFAFSGNSQ
-22 DKNEPNKETVPH
+22 TTNEPYKETLPH

-46 EAPHASLMPFDTE
+46 EPVHASLMPFDNE
-59 AKVPA
+59 DKVIA

-77 GKWKFNLVTKPADRP
+77 GQWKFNLVTKPADRP
-92 ASFFGKNFDD
+92 NLFFTKTFDD
-102 SAWKLIDVPANWEM
+102 SKWKLIDVPSNWEL
-116 KGYEY
+116 KGYDY
-121 PIYTNIIYPHKAT
+121 PIYTNIKYPHKAT
-134 PPTIQENYNPIGSY
+134 PPTIQPEYNPVGSY

-154 PNDWNGKEIILHF
+154 PADWKGKEIILHF

-198 KYLKSGKNLLAVQV
+198 KYLKPGKNLMAVQV

-241 NTTHVFD
+241 NATHVFD
-248 FQLKSGLD
+248 FAVKSGLD
-256 ALYNDGIFNADITLR
+256 NTYKDGKFDLAITLR
-271 NLGKTTKNVTVEA
+271 NLGKATQNISVEA
-284 KLLDGNAKVL
+284 KLLDGNAKGL
-294 EFSKKVSAAAGN
+294 EFAKNIKVATGN
-306 QSISFDGK
+306 QSVNFNGS
-314 LANIKK
+314 LANVKK

-326 NLYQLVITTKDES
+326 NLYHLVITMKDGK

-345 LGCQVGFRNV
+345 LGCQVGFRTS
-355 EIKNGQ
+355 EIKNGK

-367 RILVKGVNLHE
+367 PIYVKGVNIHE
-378 HNDINGHVQD
+378 HNEINGHVQD
-388 LETMIKDITVMKKFN
+388 LATMIKDIETMKKFN

-425 GMYLIDEADI
+425 GMYLIDEANI

-448 KDPTWYDAHLFR
+448 KDPTWFDAHLYR

-468 KNNPSVII
+468 KNHPSVII

-486 ENFVKT
+486 VNFEKT
-492 SAWIKSR
+492 YAWIKSK
-499 DNTRLVQYEQAG
+499 DLTRPVQYEQAG
-511 TKAHTDIYCP
+511 TSAHTDIYCP
-521 MYATIDRM
+521 MYASIDHM
-529 IQYAEKSKDKPLIQC
+529 IKYAEKNKDKPLIQC

-553 VGNLQDYWDAIE
+553 TGNLQDYWDAIE
-565 SHDMLQGGCIWDWV
+565 NNEGLQGGCIWDWV

-616 VDPDRT
+616 VDPNRN
-622 PHPSLY
+622 PHPGLY
-628 EVKKVYQYVGFKALD
+628 EVKKVYQYVGFKAIDL
-643 VNAGKFEV
+643 NKGSFQI
-651 INKYDFLNLNNFGFD
+651 INKYDFLNLGDFSFD
-666 WRIEA
+666 WRVEA
-671 DGIKV
+671 DGIKI
-676 AEGKLSSLNVPAHGK
+676 AEGKLPALNVPAHSK
-691 IEVSVP
+691 SEVSIPVDVQA
-697 INLKPEPGKEY
+697 EPGKEY
-708 FIIFSVKTIA
+708 FMIISAKSKT

-724 VGHEV
+724 AGHEV
-729 AYEQFELPISAPAIS
+729 AYEQFKLPISAPAKT
-744 VTPKGKL
+744 VTPEGKL
-751 TMEKSTNKTV
+751 TMEKTANKV
-761 IKGADFAV
+761 I
-769 SFDLV
+769 V
-774 KGGMNSLVFAG
+774 KGGDFTVAFDLTKGNMNSLVFDG

-812 DKRDKVWRKAGENKK
+812 DKRDHVWRKAGENRK
-827 LTGSKVT
+827 LTGSKVDQ
-834 KISENQV
+834 ISDNQF
-841 NVELTFDIPGLEGE
+841 NVELTFDIPGLDGA
-855 TVAKY
+855 TIAKY
-860 ESVYKVY
+860 VSLYKVY
-867 GNREIEVVNN
+867 GNREIEIVNQ
-877 FKEIAEK
+877 FDAAADK

-899 EYENMEWLGRGPQ
+899 EYDNMQWFGRGPQ

-924 GLYNGKVKD
+924 GLYGGKVKD

-956 NNEGNGLLSI
+956 NADGNGLLSI
-966 GSPLLSVSAHHN
+966 GLPQLSVSAHHN

-991 RVYEGKEVVNRHTT
+991 RVYDGKEVVNRHIN

-1024 GGDNSWGARTHK
+1024 GGDNSWGARTHP
-1036 QYLLTDKEY
+1036 QYTLTDKAY

-1059 LNSLARTKLS
+1059 LNSIARSILVPNTQPAEKVKTGDQPRIGKLV
-1069 ATTIPA
+1069 
-1075 GAESIKD
+1075 
-1082 KPQVGKI
+1082 KPDGKPV
-1089 SKSGSKPLKN
+1089 KK

>member
-1 MTKKLILFGL
+1 MTKTLILFGL
-11 LTLIAFSGKSQ
+11 FALYAFSCNSRFEKEPYI
-22 DKNEPNKETVPH
+22 DKLPH

-46 EAPHASLMPFDTE
+46 EAPHASLMPFDAAE
-59 AKVPA
+59 KVIA
-64 NDFSA
+64 NNFSA

-77 GKWKFNLVTKPADRP
+77 GQWKFNLVTKPADRP
-92 ASFFGKNFDD
+92 YWFFRKNYDD
-102 SAWKLIDVPANWEM
+102 SEWKFIDVPSNWEM
-116 KGYEY
+116 KGYDY
-121 PIYTNIIYPHKAT
+121 PIYTNINYPHKAT
-134 PPTIQENYNPIGSY
+134 PPTIQEDYNPVGSY

-154 PNDWNGKEIILHF
+154 PSGWKGKEIILHF

-198 KYLKSGKNLLAVQV
+198 KYLKGGKNLLAVQV
-212 FRWSDGSYLE
+212 FRWCDGSYLE

-248 FQLKSGLD
+248 FQVKSSLD
-256 ALYNDGIFNADITLR
+256 SLYKNGQFGVDMMLR
-271 NLGKTTKNVTVEA
+271 NLGKEVQKVIIDA
-284 KLLDGNAKVL
+284 KLIDGDATALGYVQEVNVAT
-294 EFSKKVSAAAGN
+294 GT
-306 QSISFDGK
+306 QSLNFDGI
-314 LANIKK
+314 LENVKK

-326 NLYQLVITTKDES
+326 NLYHLIITIKDEA

-345 LGCQVGFRNV
+345 LGCQVGFRKI

-367 RILVKGVNLHE
+367 HIRVKGVNIHE
-378 HNDINGHVQD
+378 HHEVNGHVQD

-403 INTVRTSHYPEPEK
+403 LNTVRTSHYPQPEK
-417 WYELCNKY
+417 WYELCDKY
-425 GMYLIDEADI
+425 GLYLIDEANV

-441 YGKESLA
+441 YGKKSLA
-448 KDPTWYDAHLFR
+448 KDSTWYESHLFR

-468 KNNPSVII
+468 KNHPSVII

-486 ENFVKT
+486 VNFVKT

-499 DNTRLVQYEQAG
+499 DKSRLVQYEQAG
-511 TKAHTDIYCP
+511 TAAHTDIYCP
-521 MYATIDRM
+521 MYATIDH
-529 IQYAEKSKDKPLIQC
+529 IIKYAEKAKDKPLIQC

-565 SHDMLQGGCIWDWV
+565 KYDMLQGGCIWDWV
-579 DQGLLTTNEK
+579 DQGILTTNEK
-589 GEKFWAY
+589 GEKYWAY

-608 GNFNCNGL
+608 GNFCCNGL
-616 VDPDRT
+616 VNPDRA
-622 PHPSLY
+622 PHPSLF
-628 EVKKVYQYVGFKALD
+628 EVKKVYQYVGFKAIDINKGRFVL
-643 VNAGKFEV
+643 
-651 INKYDFLNLNNFGFD
+651 INKYDFLNLNNFAFD

-671 DGIKV
+671 DGIKT
-676 AEGKLSSLNVPAHGK
+676 AEGKLPSLDVPAHGK
-691 IEVSVP
+691 TEVSIP
-697 INLKPEPGKEY
+697 IDLKPEPGKEY
-708 FIIFSVKTIA
+708 FIIISAKTLT

-729 AYEQFELPISAPAIS
+729 AYEQFKLNTYAPAKSIS
-744 VTPKGKL
+744 VEGKL
-751 TMEKSTNKTV
+751 TLEKGTEKAIIKGTDFAV
-761 IKGADFAV
+761 TFDLIKGAL
-769 SFDLV
+769 S
-774 KGGMNSLVFAG
+774 SLVFEG

-800 RAPTDNDFGNGL
+800 RSPTDNDFGNGL
-812 DKRDKVWRKAGENKK
+812 DKRCKVWRKAGENRK
-827 LTGSKVT
+827 LITSKANQ
-834 KISENQV
+834 ISENQV

-867 GNREIEVVNN
+867 GNREIEVSNK
-877 FKEIAEK
+877 FKAIAK
-884 LPEIPRMGM
+884 NLPEIPRMGM

-899 EYENMEWLGRGPQ
+899 EYENMQWLGRGPQ
-912 ENYCDRNTGALV
+912 ENYCDRNTGSLV
-924 GLYNGKVKD
+924 GLYDGKVKD

-956 NNEGNGLLSI
+956 NNDGNGLLSI
-966 GSPLLSVSAHHN
+966 GLPLLSVSAHHN
-978 LMEDFESPVRTVG
+978 IMEDFESPVRTIG
-991 RVYEGKEVVNRHTT
+991 RIYEGKEVVNRHIN

-1024 GGDNSWGARTHK
+1024 GGDNSWGARTHP
-1036 QYLLTDKEY
+1036 QYLLTDPVY
-1045 SYSFR
+1045 NYSFR
-1050 LKLVKKGDD
+1050 LKMIKKGDD
-1059 LNSLARTKLS
+1059 INSIAR
-1069 ATTIPA
+1069 
-1075 GAESIKD
+1075 
-1082 KPQVGKI
+1082 
-1089 SKSGSKPLKN
+1089 SKQSGS

>member
-1 MTKKLILFGL
+1 
-11 LTLIAFSGKSQ
+11 
-22 DKNEPNKETVPH
+22 
-34 DWENQA
+34 
-40 VSEINR
+40 
-46 EAPHASLMPFDTE
+46 
-59 AKVPA
+59 
-64 NDFSA
+64 
-69 SPYYKSLN
+69 
-77 GKWKFNLVTKPADRP
+77 
-92 ASFFGKNFDD
+92 
-102 SAWKLIDVPANWEM
+102 
-116 KGYEY
+116 
-121 PIYTNIIYPHKAT
+121 
-134 PPTIQENYNPIGSY
+134 
-148 RMEFET
+148 
-154 PNDWNGKEIILHF
+154 
-167 GAVSSAMYV
+167 
-176 WVNGEK
+176 
-182 VGYSE
+182 
-187 DSKTPAEFNIT
+187 
-198 KYLKSGKNLLAVQV
+198 
-212 FRWSDGSYLE
+212 
-222 DQDFWRMSGI
+222 MSGI

-248 FQLKSGLD
+248 FQLKSGLE

-284 KLLDGNAKVL
+284 KLLDGNARVL
-294 EFSKKVSAAAGN
+294 EFSKKVSAAGN

-314 LANIKK
+314 LANVKK

-326 NLYQLVITTKDES
+326 NLYQLIITTKDES

-367 RILVKGVNLHE
+367 RILVKGVNIHE
-378 HNDINGHVQD
+378 HNEINGHVQD

-425 GMYLIDEADI
+425 GMYLIDEANI

-468 KNNPSVII
+468 KNNPSIII

-521 MYATIDRM
+521 MYASIERM

-565 SHDMLQGGCIWDWV
+565 KYDMLQGGCIWDWV
-579 DQGLLTTNEK
+579 DQGLVTTNEK

-676 AEGKLSSLNVPAHGK
+676 AEGKLLSLNVPAHGK
-691 IEVSVP
+691 IEVSIP

-708 FIIFSVKTIA
+708 FIIFSVKTIT

-729 AYEQFELPISAPAIS
+729 AYEQFELPISAPAVS

>member
-1 MTKKLILFGL
+1 
-11 LTLIAFSGKSQ
+11 
-22 DKNEPNKETVPH
+22 
-34 DWENQA
+34 
-40 VSEINR
+40 
-46 EAPHASLMPFDTE
+46 MPFDTD
-59 AKVPA
+59 AKVIA
-64 NDFSA
+64 NDFST

-92 ASFFGKNFDD
+92 ASFFGENFND
-102 SAWKLIDVPANWEM
+102 SAWKLIDVPSNWEM
-116 KGYEY
+116 KGYDY
-121 PIYTNIIYPHKAT
+121 PIYTNINYPHKAT
-134 PPTIQENYNPIGSY
+134 PPTIQENYNPVGSY

-154 PNDWNGKEIILHF
+154 PNDWNGKAIILHF

-182 VGYSE
+182 VGYTE

-198 KYLKSGKNLLAVQV
+198 KYLKSGKNLLAVQI

-256 ALYNDGIFNADITLR
+256 ALYKDGIFNADITLR
-271 NLGKTTKNVTVEA
+271 NLGKTARNVVVEA
-284 KLLDGNAKVL
+284 KLLDGNDHVL
-294 EFSKKVSAAAGN
+294 DFSKKVNVASGN
-306 QSISFDGK
+306 QSVSFDGK
-314 LANIKK
+314 LANVKK

-326 NLYQLVITTKDES
+326 NLYQLVITTKDEG

-367 RILVKGVNLHE
+367 RILVKGVNIHE
-378 HNDINGHVQD
+378 HHEINGHVQD

-403 INTVRTSHYPEPEK
+403 INTVRTSHYPQPEK

-425 GMYLIDEADI
+425 GMYLIDEANI

-441 YGKESLA
+441 YGKKSLA
-448 KDPTWYDAHLFR
+448 KDPTWYDSHLFR

-468 KNNPSVII
+468 KNHPSVII

-521 MYATIDRM
+521 MYATIEHM
-529 IQYAEKSKDKPLIQC
+529 IQYAEKNKDKPLIQC

-565 SHDMLQGGCIWDWV
+565 SNDMLQGGCIWDWV
-579 DQGLLTTNEK
+579 DQGILTSKENEPK
-589 GEKFWAY
+589 SWAY

-608 GNFNCNGL
+608 GNFCCNGL
-616 VDPDRT
+616 VNPDRT
-622 PHPSLY
+622 PHPSLF

-643 VNAGKFEV
+643 ISTGKFEI
-651 INKYDFLNLNNFGFD
+651 INKYDFLNLRDFGFD

-676 AEGKLSSLNVPAHGK
+676 AEGKLSSINVLAHNK
-691 IEVSVP
+691 IEVTIP
-697 INLKPEPGKEY
+697 FNLKPEPGKEY
-708 FIIFSVKTIA
+708 FIILSAKTIT
-718 ATDLIP
+718 ATDLISA
-724 VGHEV
+724 GHEV
-729 AYEQFELPISAPAIS
+729 AYEQFKLPISAPAIS
-744 VTPKGKL
+744 VNPKGKL
-751 TMEKSTNKTV
+751 TMEKGTSNTT

-769 SFDLV
+769 TFDLV
-774 KGGMNSLVFAG
+774 KGGMNSLVLAG
-785 KEMLNDGKGPEPNFW
+785 KEMLNEGKGPEPDFW
-800 RAPTDNDFGNGL
+800 RAPTDNDFGNGH
-812 DKRDKVWRKAGENKK
+812 DKRCRVWRKAGDGRK

-841 NVELTFDIPGLEGE
+841 NVQLTFDIPGLDGK

-867 GNREIEVVNN
+867 GDREIEVINN
-877 FKEIAEK
+877 FKAIAEK

-899 EYENMEWLGRGPQ
+899 EYENMQWLGRGPQ
-912 ENYCDRNTGALV
+912 ENYSDRNTGALV
-924 GLYNGKVKD
+924 GLYDGKVKD

-956 NNEGNGLLSI
+956 NNDGNGLLSI

-991 RVYEGKEVVNRHTT
+991 RIYDGKEVVNRHIS

-1024 GGDNSWGARTHK
+1024 GGDNSWGARTHP

-1050 LKLVKKGDD
+1050 LKLVVKGDD
-1059 LNSLARTKLS
+1059 LNSIARTKLG
-1069 ATTIPA
+1069 ATSIPVDK
-1075 GAESIKD
+1075 GSIKE
-1082 KPQVGKI
+1082 KSQIGKI
-1089 SKSGSKPLKN
+1089 AKPTGKVKVK

>member
-1 MTKKLILFGL
+1 MTKKMILFGL

-22 DKNEPNKETVPH
+22 TQKVPFNDKMPH

-46 EAPHASLMPFDTE
+46 EPVHASLMPFDVE
-59 AKVPA
+59 AKVAA
-64 NDFSA
+64 NDFSV
-69 SPYYKSLN
+69 SPFHKSLN
-77 GKWKFNLVTKPADRP
+77 GKWKFHFVNKPADRP
-92 ASFFGKNFDD
+92 SGFFSSSFDD
-102 SAWKLIDVPANWEM
+102 SQWKLIDVPANWDL
-116 KGYEY
+116 KGYDY
-121 PIYTNIIYPHKAT
+121 PIYTNIRYPFKPA
-134 PPTIQENYNPIGSY
+134 PPTMQADFNPVGSY

-154 PNDWNGKEIILHF
+154 PADWNGKDIILHF

-176 WVNGEK
+176 WVNGEE

-198 KYLKSGKNLLAVQV
+198 KYLKSGKNLLAVQI
-212 FRWSDGSYLE
+212 FRWCDGSYLE

-241 NTTHVFD
+241 AATHVFD

-256 ALYNDGIFNADITLR
+256 ELYKDGIFNADITLR
-271 NLGKTTKNVTVEA
+271 NLGKAAQNVTVEA
-284 KLLDGNAKVL
+284 KLLDGNATVL
-294 EFSKKVSAAAGN
+294 EFSKKANVSSVN

-314 LANIKK
+314 LANVKK
-320 WSAETP
+320 WTAETP
-326 NLYQLVITTKDES
+326 NLYQLVITTKDGT

-345 LGCQVGFRNV
+345 LGCKVGFRNV

-361 LCVNGV
+361 LLVNGV
-367 RILVKGVNLHE
+367 RILVKGVNMHE
-378 HNDINGHVQD
+378 HNELTGHVQD
-388 LETMIKDITVMKKFN
+388 IETMIKDISTMKKFN
-403 INTVRTSHYPEPEK
+403 INTMRCCHYPQPEK
-417 WYELCNKY
+417 WYELCDKY
-425 GMYLIDEADI
+425 GLYLIDEANI

-448 KDPTWYDAHLFR
+448 KDSTWYDAHLYR

-468 KNNPSVII
+468 KNHPAVII

-486 ENFVKT
+486 TNFVKT

-499 DNTRLVQYEQAG
+499 DKSRPVQYEQAG

-521 MYATIDRM
+521 MYASIEHM
-529 IQYAEKSKDKPLIQC
+529 IQYAEKNKDKPLIQC

-553 VGNLQDYWDAIE
+553 TGNFQDYWDAIE
-565 SHDMLQGGCIWDWV
+565 KYDMLQGGCIWDWV

-589 GEKFWAY
+589 GEKYWAY

-616 VDPDRT
+616 VDANRN
-622 PHPSLY
+622 PHPGLF
-628 EVKKVYQYVGFKALD
+628 EVKKVYQYVGFKAIDL
-643 VNAGKFEV
+643 NAGKFEV
-651 INKYDFLNLNNFGFD
+651 INKYDFLSLNTFGID

-676 AEGKLSSLNVPAHGK
+676 AQGKLSSLNVPAHGK
-691 IEVSVP
+691 TEVSIP
-697 INLKPEPGKEY
+697 MNLKPEAGKEY
-708 FIIFSVKTIA
+708 FIIFSVKTIS

-729 AYEQFELPISAPAIS
+729 AYEQFKLPLSAPAIS

-751 TMEKSTNKTV
+751 TMEKSTDKTV

-769 SFDLV
+769 TFDLI
-774 KGGMNSLVFAG
+774 KGGLNSLVFAG

-841 NVELTFDIPGLEGE
+841 NVELTFDIPGSDGK
-855 TVAKY
+855 TIAKY

-867 GNREIEVVNN
+867 GDREIEVVNN
-877 FKEIAEK
+877 FKATEEK

-899 EYENMEWLGRGPQ
+899 EYENMQWLGRGPQ

-924 GLYNGKVKD
+924 GLYGGKVKD

-991 RVYEGKEVVNRHTT
+991 RVYDGVPVVNRHTT

-1059 LNSLARTKLS
+1059 LNSIARTTLA

-1075 GAESIKD
+1075 GTENVKD
-1082 KPQVGKI
+1082 KPQIGKI
-1089 SKSGSKPLKN
+1089 SKSGGKPLKN

>member
-11 LTLIAFSGKSQ
+11 LSLFAFSGKSQ
-22 DKNEPNKETVPH
+22 DQKEPNKETVPH

-46 EAPHASLMPFDTE
+46 EPVHASLMPFDTD
-59 AKVPA
+59 AKVIA

-92 ASFFGKNFDD
+92 ASFFGKTFDD
-102 SAWKLIDVPANWEM
+102 SAWKLIDVPSNWEM
-116 KGYEY
+116 KGYDY
-121 PIYTNIIYPHKAT
+121 PIYTNIKYPHKVT
-134 PPTIQENYNPIGSY
+134 PPTIQENYNPVGSY

-212 FRWSDGSYLE
+212 FRWCDGSYLE

-256 ALYNDGIFNADITLR
+256 ELYKDGIFKADITLR
-271 NLGKTTKNVTVEA
+271 NLGKTTQNVTVEA
-284 KLLDGNAKVL
+284 KLLDGNDKVL
-294 EFSKKVSAAAGN
+294 EFSKKANVASGN

-314 LANIKK
+314 LANVKK

-339 GKIIES
+339 GKVFES

-367 RILVKGVNLHE
+367 RILVKGVNIHE
-378 HNDINGHVQD
+378 HHEVNGHVQD
-388 LETMIKDITVMKKFN
+388 IETMIKDITVMKKFN
-403 INTVRTSHYPEPEK
+403 LNTVRTAHYPQPEK

-425 GMYLIDEADI
+425 GMYLIDEANI

-448 KDPTWYDAHLFR
+448 KDPTWYAAHLFR
-460 TRNMLERD
+460 TRNVLERD
-468 KNNPSVII
+468 KNHPSVII

-499 DNTRLVQYEQAG
+499 DKSRPVQYEQAG
-511 TKAHTDIYCP
+511 TKEHTDIYCP
-521 MYATIDRM
+521 MYATIDQM
-529 IQYAEKSKDKPLIQC
+529 IKYAEKSKDKPLIQC

-565 SHDMLQGGCIWDWV
+565 SNNMLQGGCIWDWV
-579 DQGLLTTNEK
+579 DQGILTSKENEPK
-589 GEKFWAY
+589 SWAY

-608 GNFNCNGL
+608 GNFCCNGL
-616 VDPDRT
+616 VNPDRT
-622 PHPSLY
+622 PHPSLF
-628 EVKKVYQYVGFKALD
+628 EVKKVYQYVGFKAID
-643 VNAGKFEV
+643 INTGKFEV
-651 INKYDFLNLNNFGFD
+651 INKYDFLNLNSFGFD

-676 AEGKLSSLNVPAHGK
+676 TGGILASLNVAAHGK
-691 IEVSVP
+691 TGFSIP
-697 INLKPEPGKEY
+697 IDLKPEPGKEY
-708 FIIFSVKTIA
+708 FIIFSAKTIA

-729 AYEQFELPISAPAIS
+729 AYEQFKLTFSAPS
-744 VTPKGKL
+744 LVVTPKGKL
-751 TMEKSTNKTV
+751 TMEKDAVKAT
-761 IKGADFAV
+761 IKGGDFSV
-769 SFDLV
+769 VFDLK
-774 KGGMNSLVFAG
+774 KGNINSLVFDG
-785 KEMLNDGKGPEPNFW
+785 KEMLNAGKGPEPDFW
-800 RAPTDNDFGNGL
+800 RAPTDNDFGNGH
-812 DKRDKVWRKAGENKK
+812 DKRCKVWRKAGDGRK

-834 KISENQV
+834 QISENQV
-841 NVELTFDIPGLEGE
+841 NVELAFDISGLAGE

-867 GNREIEVVNN
+867 GDREIEIINN
-877 FKEIAEK
+877 FKTTAEK

-933 QYWAYIRPQ
+933 QDWAYIRPQ
-942 ENGNKTD
+942 ENGYKTD

-956 NNEGNGLLSI
+956 NNDGNGLLSI
-966 GSPLLSVSAHHN
+966 GLPLMSVSAHHN
-978 LMEDFESPVRTVG
+978 LMEDFESPVRTIG
-991 RVYEGKEVVNRHTT
+991 RIYDGKEVVNRHIS

-1024 GGDNSWGARTHK
+1024 GGDNSWGARTHP

-1059 LNSLARTKLS
+1059 LNSIARTKLG
-1069 ATTIPA
+1069 ATAIP
-1075 GAESIKD
+1075 GDKGSIKE
-1082 KPQVGKI
+1082 KPQIGKI
-1089 SKSGSKPLKN
+1089 TKPTGTVKVK

>member
-134 PPTIQENYNPIGSY
+134 PPTIQENYNPVGSY

-248 FQLKSGLD
+248 FQLKTGLD

-284 KLLDGNAKVL
+284 KLLDGNARVL
-294 EFSKKVSAAAGN
+294 EFSKKVSAAGN

-314 LANIKK
+314 LANVKK

-326 NLYQLVITTKDES
+326 NLYQLIITTKDES

-367 RILVKGVNLHE
+367 RILVKGVNIHE
-378 HNDINGHVQD
+378 HNEINGHVQD

-425 GMYLIDEADI
+425 GMYLIDEANI

-468 KNNPSVII
+468 KNNPSIII

-521 MYATIDRM
+521 MYASIERM

-565 SHDMLQGGCIWDWV
+565 KYDMLQGGCIWDWV
-579 DQGLLTTNEK
+579 DQGLVTTNEK

-676 AEGKLSSLNVPAHGK
+676 AEGKLLSLNVPAHGK
-691 IEVSVP
+691 IEVSIP

-708 FIIFSVKTIA
+708 FIIFSVKTIT

-729 AYEQFELPISAPAIS
+729 AYEQFELPISAPAVS

>member
-59 AKVPA
+59 AKMPA

-134 PPTIQENYNPIGSY
+134 PPTIQENYNPVGSY

-284 KLLDGNAKVL
+284 KLLDGNARVL

-314 LANIKK
+314 LANVKK

-326 NLYQLVITTKDES
+326 NLYQLIITTKDES

-367 RILVKGVNLHE
+367 RILVKGVNIHE
-378 HNDINGHVQD
+378 HNEINGHVQD

-425 GMYLIDEADI
+425 GTVSYTHLT
-435 ESHGMG
+435 
-441 YGKESLA
+441 L
-448 KDPTWYDAHLFR
+448 PTIY
-460 TRNMLERD
+460 
-468 KNNPSVII
+468 SV
-476 WSLGNEAGDG
+476 
-486 ENFVKT
+486 
-492 SAWIKSR
+492 
-499 DNTRLVQYEQAG
+499 
-511 TKAHTDIYCP
+511 
-521 MYATIDRM
+521 
-529 IQYAEKSKDKPLIQC
+529 
-544 EYAHAMGNS
+544 
-553 VGNLQDYWDAIE
+553 
-565 SHDMLQGGCIWDWV
+565 
-579 DQGLLTTNEK
+579 
-589 GEKFWAY
+589 
-596 GGDFGP
+596 
-602 KDVWTD
+602 
-608 GNFNCNGL
+608 
-616 VDPDRT
+616 
-622 PHPSLY
+622 
-628 EVKKVYQYVGFKALD
+628 
-643 VNAGKFEV
+643 
-651 INKYDFLNLNNFGFD
+651 
-666 WRIEA
+666 
-671 DGIKV
+671 
-676 AEGKLSSLNVPAHGK
+676 
-691 IEVSVP
+691 
-697 INLKPEPGKEY
+697 
-708 FIIFSVKTIA
+708 
-718 ATDLIP
+718 
-724 VGHEV
+724 
-729 AYEQFELPISAPAIS
+729 
-744 VTPKGKL
+744 
-751 TMEKSTNKTV
+751 
-761 IKGADFAV
+761 
-769 SFDLV
+769 
-774 KGGMNSLVFAG
+774 
-785 KEMLNDGKGPEPNFW
+785 
-800 RAPTDNDFGNGL
+800 
-812 DKRDKVWRKAGENKK
+812 
-827 LTGSKVT
+827 
-834 KISENQV
+834 
-841 NVELTFDIPGLEGE
+841 
-855 TVAKY
+855 
-860 ESVYKVY
+860 
-867 GNREIEVVNN
+867 
-877 FKEIAEK
+877 
-884 LPEIPRMGM
+884 
-893 NLQLAR
+893 
-899 EYENMEWLGRGPQ
+899 
-912 ENYCDRNTGALV
+912 
-924 GLYNGKVKD
+924 
-933 QYWAYIRPQ
+933 
-942 ENGNKTD
+942 
-949 VRWVAFT
+949 
-956 NNEGNGLLSI
+956 
-966 GSPLLSVSAHHN
+966 
-978 LMEDFESPVRTVG
+978 
-991 RVYEGKEVVNRHTT
+991 
-1005 DVKER
+1005 
-1010 NLVSVNLDYKQMGV
+1010 
-1024 GGDNSWGARTHK
+1024 
-1036 QYLLTDKEY
+1036 
-1045 SYSFR
+1045 
-1050 LKLVKKGDD
+1050 
-1059 LNSLARTKLS
+1059 
-1069 ATTIPA
+1069 
-1075 GAESIKD
+1075 
-1082 KPQVGKI
+1082 
-1089 SKSGSKPLKN
+1089 

>member
-1 MTKKLILFGL
+1 MTKNLILIGL
-11 LTLIAFSGKSQ
+11 LTLFTFSGKSQ
-22 DKNEPNKETVPH
+22 TAKVPFNDRLPH

-46 EAPHASLMPFDTE
+46 ETPHASLMPFDTE

-69 SPYYKSLN
+69 SPFYKSLN
-77 GKWKFNLVTKPADRP
+77 GKWKFNFVNKPADRP
-92 ASFFGKNFDD
+92 AAFYTSSYND
-102 SAWKLIDVPANWEM
+102 SEWKLIDVPANWDLQ
-116 KGYEY
+116 GYDY
-121 PIYTNIIYPHKAT
+121 PIYTNVRYPFKPA
-134 PPTIQENYNPIGSY
+134 PPTMQADFNPVGSY

-154 PNDWNGKEIILHF
+154 PADWTGKDIILHF

-176 WVNGEK
+176 WVNGQE

-187 DSKTPAEFNIT
+187 DSKTPAEFNVT
-198 KYLKSGKNLLAVQV
+198 KYLKSGKNLLAVQI
-212 FRWSDGSYLE
+212 FRWCDGSYLE

-248 FQLKSGLD
+248 FGVKSGLD
-256 ALYNDGIFNADITLR
+256 PLYKDGLFNVNITLR
-271 NLGKTTKNVTVEA
+271 NLAKGAQNVTVEA
-284 KLLDGNAKVL
+284 KLLDEDAKVL
-294 EFSKKVSAAAGN
+294 EFTKKENVKSGL
-306 QSISFDGK
+306 QTISFDGK
-314 LANIKK
+314 LANVKK
-320 WSAETP
+320 WTAETP
-326 NLYQLVITTKDES
+326 NLYQLVITTKDAS
-339 GKIIES
+339 GKILES
-345 LGCQVGFRNV
+345 LGCKVGFRNV

-367 RILVKGVNLHE
+367 RILVKGVNMHE
-378 HNDINGHVQD
+378 HNELTGHVQD
-388 LETMIKDITVMKKFN
+388 IETMIKDISTMKKFN
-403 INTVRTSHYPEPEK
+403 VNTMRCCHYPQPEK
-417 WYELCNKY
+417 WYELCDKY
-425 GMYLIDEADI
+425 GLYLIDEANI

-448 KDPTWYDAHLFR
+448 KDSTWYDAHLYR
-460 TRNMLERD
+460 TRNMVYRD
-468 KNNPSVII
+468 KNHPAVII

-486 ENFVKT
+486 TNFVKT
-492 SAWIKSR
+492 SAWIKSQ
-499 DNTRLVQYEQAG
+499 DKTRPVQYEQAG

-521 MYATIDRM
+521 MYATIDH
-529 IQYAEKSKDKPLIQC
+529 IIKYAEKNKDKPLIQC

-553 VGNLQDYWDAIE
+553 TGNLQDYWDAIE

-589 GEKFWAY
+589 GEKYWAY

-616 VDPDRT
+616 VDANRT
-622 PHPSLY
+622 PHPGLY

-643 VNAGKFEV
+643 INTGKFEV
-651 INKYDFLNLNNFGFD
+651 INKYDFLNLNNFNFD

-671 DGIKV
+671 DGVKV
-676 AEGKLSSLNVPAHGK
+676 AEGKLPSLDVAAHSK
-691 IEVSVP
+691 REISVP
-697 INLKPEPGKEY
+697 YNLKAEPGKEY
-708 FIIFSVKTIA
+708 FITFSVKSIT

-724 VGHEV
+724 AGHEV
-729 AYEQFELPISAPAIS
+729 AYEQFKLPLSAPALS
-744 VTPKGKL
+744 VTPEGKL
-751 TMEKSTNKTV
+751 TMEKSTGKAI
-761 IKGADFAV
+761 IKGADFSA
-769 SFDLV
+769 SFDLT
-774 KGGMNSLVFAG
+774 KGIINSLTFAG
-785 KEMLNDGKGPEPNFW
+785 KEMLNEGKGPEPDFW

-812 DKRDKVWRKAGENKK
+812 DNRCKVWRKAGENKK
-827 LTGSKVT
+827 LTDAKVNQ
-834 KISENQV
+834 ISDNQV
-841 NVELTFDIPGLEGE
+841 NVELTFDIPGLDGA

-860 ESVYKVY
+860 VSVYQVY
-867 GNREIEVVNN
+867 GNREIAVSNKFN
-877 FKEIAEK
+877 AIGDK

-899 EYENMEWLGRGPQ
+899 EYDNMQWLGRGPQ

-933 QYWAYIRPQ
+933 QYWAYIRPP

-956 NNEGNGLLSI
+956 NNEGNGLISI

-991 RVYEGKEVVNRHTT
+991 REYEGKEVVNRHTT

-1024 GGDNSWGARTHK
+1024 GGDNSWGARTHP
-1036 QYLLTDKEY
+1036 QYLITDKEY

-1059 LNSLARTKLS
+1059 LNSIARSILAPATLPISTGS
-1069 ATTIPA
+1069 AT
-1075 GAESIKD
+1075 D
-1082 KPQVGKI
+1082 KPKIGKIIKPGKKVVGK
-1089 SKSGSKPLKN
+1089 

>member
-1 MTKKLILFGL
+1 MGGTYSIDIKLLHYCDILDHSLKILNMAVNFIVFMNIH
-11 LTLIAFSGKSQ
+11 TFHQ
-22 DKNEPNKETVPH
+22 NPNT
-34 DWENQA
+34 
-40 VSEINR
+40 
-46 EAPHASLMPFDTE
+46 
-59 AKVPA
+59 
-64 NDFSA
+64 
-69 SPYYKSLN
+69 
-77 GKWKFNLVTKPADRP
+77 
-92 ASFFGKNFDD
+92 
-102 SAWKLIDVPANWEM
+102 
-116 KGYEY
+116 
-121 PIYTNIIYPHKAT
+121 IYTQLP
-134 PPTIQENYNPIGSY
+134 
-148 RMEFET
+148 
-154 PNDWNGKEIILHF
+154 
-167 GAVSSAMYV
+167 
-176 WVNGEK
+176 
-182 VGYSE
+182 
-187 DSKTPAEFNIT
+187 
-198 KYLKSGKNLLAVQV
+198 
-212 FRWSDGSYLE
+212 
-222 DQDFWRMSGI
+222 
-232 TRDVYLVAR
+232 
-241 NTTHVFD
+241 VFD
-248 FQLKSGLD
+248 FD
-256 ALYNDGIFNADITLR
+256 H
-271 NLGKTTKNVTVEA
+271 
-284 KLLDGNAKVL
+284 
-294 EFSKKVSAAAGN
+294 
-306 QSISFDGK
+306 
-314 LANIKK
+314 
-320 WSAETP
+320 
-326 NLYQLVITTKDES
+326 
-339 GKIIES
+339 
-345 LGCQVGFRNV
+345 NV
-355 EIKNGQ
+355 EIKKGQ
-361 LCVNGV
+361 LCVNCV
-367 RILVKGVNLHE
+367 RILVKGVNIHE
-378 HNDINGHVQD
+378 HNEINGHVQD

-425 GMYLIDEADI
+425 GMYLIDEANI

-468 KNNPSVII
+468 KNNPSIII

-521 MYATIDRM
+521 MYASIERM

-697 INLKPEPGKEY
+697 INLKPEAGKEY

-812 DKRDKVWRKAGENKK
+812 DKRDKAVSYTHLRAH
-827 LTGSKVT
+827 
-834 KISENQV
+834 
-841 NVELTFDIPGLEGE
+841 E
-855 TVAKY
+855 T
-860 ESVYKVY
+860 
-867 GNREIEVVNN
+867 RH
-877 FKEIAEK
+877 
-884 LPEIPRMGM
+884 
-893 NLQLAR
+893 
-899 EYENMEWLGRGPQ
+899 
-912 ENYCDRNTGALV
+912 DLV
-924 GLYNGKVKD
+924 
-933 QYWAYIRPQ
+933 
-942 ENGNKTD
+942 
-949 VRWVAFT
+949 
-956 NNEGNGLLSI
+956 
-966 GSPLLSVSAHHN
+966 
-978 LMEDFESPVRTVG
+978 
-991 RVYEGKEVVNRHTT
+991 
-1005 DVKER
+1005 
-1010 NLVSVNLDYKQMGV
+1010 
-1024 GGDNSWGARTHK
+1024 
-1036 QYLLTDKEY
+1036 
-1045 SYSFR
+1045 
-1050 LKLVKKGDD
+1050 
-1059 LNSLARTKLS
+1059 
-1069 ATTIPA
+1069 
-1075 GAESIKD
+1075 
-1082 KPQVGKI
+1082 
-1089 SKSGSKPLKN
+1089 